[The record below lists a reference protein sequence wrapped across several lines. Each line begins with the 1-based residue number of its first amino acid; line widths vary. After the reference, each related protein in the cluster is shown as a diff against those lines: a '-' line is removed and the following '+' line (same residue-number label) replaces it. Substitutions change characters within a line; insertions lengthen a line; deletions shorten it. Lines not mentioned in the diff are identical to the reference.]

1 LFSTPDR
8 QVLCLCLATR
18 QDVWYLGWAVPL
30 QGVSEIAKETTSPE
44 GPLESALT
52 PAGPPEPASEDS
64 PTAPDRDTRT
74 GGLRD
79 NPSQLLLTLA
89 CLVVV
94 ILGLRY
100 AAGVLNLI
108 LVGLF
113 VVMGLSPV
121 VDWLRRRKVPAWLT
135 ITIVLVA
142 FLAIAAAL
150 IAVLVS
156 YLNKLGLRIDVYKIK
171 LTEMIADIE
180 RWSSGHGVDTSSFFS
195 RFVNVDSIANSVTSL
210 LGSVLDAFSNIVL
223 MVMIVLFM
231 LAQVYSFPRRVY
243 SRLHLSDRF
252 ERSFGEFGEVTR
264 SYLFTKG
271 WLALIAA
278 VISTGIYYAFGV
290 DFALL
295 WGILFF
301 VLSFIPNF
309 GFVLSIIP
317 PFVVTLLEYGF
328 TRAALVV
335 AVVVVMNT
343 IVDNVIA
350 PRFMS
355 RSVGLSTL
363 AVFLSLIVW
372 AWILGPVGALISIP
386 LTLMVKLL
394 VLDSYESTRFISLF
408 LTGGREM
415 DSAAD
420 RKRRKKRD
428 CSTED

>member
-1 LFSTPDR
+1 M
-8 QVLCLCLATR
+8 
-18 QDVWYLGWAVPL
+18 
-30 QGVSEIAKETTSPE
+30 
-44 GPLESALT
+44 
-52 PAGPPEPASEDS
+52 
-64 PTAPDRDTRT
+64 
-74 GGLRD
+74 
-79 NPSQLLLTLA
+79 LTLA

-100 AAGVLNLI
+100 AAGVVNLV

-121 VDWLRRRKVPAWLT
+121 VDWLRRRKVPSWLT

-150 IAVLVS
+150 IALLVYYAGQLS
-156 YLNKLGLRIDVYKIK
+156 ERVTDYQNR
-171 LTEMIADIE
+171 LTEMIASIE
-180 RWSSGHGVDTSSFFS
+180 RWSGAHGVDTSSFFKK
-195 RFVNVDSIANSVTSL
+195 FVNVDSIA
-210 LGSVLDAFSNIVL
+210 GSVSTLLASVVDAFTNIFL
-223 MVMIVLFM
+223 MVMVVLFM
-231 LAQVYSFPRRVY
+231 LAQVYSFPSRVY
-243 SRLHLSDRF
+243 SRLNLSERF
-252 ERSFGEFGEVTR
+252 AVSFKEFGEVTR

-271 WLALIAA
+271 WLAAIAA
-278 VISTGIYYAFGV
+278 VLSTGIFI
-290 DFALL
+290 L
-295 WGILFF
+295 WGIVFF

-309 GFVLSIIP
+309 GFVLSLIP
-317 PFVVTLLEYGF
+317 PFAVTLLEQGF

-335 AVVVVMNT
+335 LVVVVMNT
-343 IVDNVIA
+343 IVDNGIA

-372 AWILGPVGALISIP
+372 AWILGPIGALISVP

-394 VLDSYESTRFISLF
+394 ILDSYESTRFLSLF

-415 DSAAD
+415 ATAAD

-428 CSTED
+428 NSTKD

>member
-1 LFSTPDR
+1 M
-8 QVLCLCLATR
+8 
-18 QDVWYLGWAVPL
+18 
-30 QGVSEIAKETTSPE
+30 GVDQIAKNETSPS
-44 GPLESALT
+44 EST
-52 PAGPPEPASEDS
+52 EPALPVGEGMP
-64 PTAPDRDTRT
+64 PTPGRDART
-74 GGLRD
+74 GGVRD
-79 NPSQLLLTLA
+79 NPGQLLLTLA
-89 CLVVV
+89 CLVIVV
-94 ILGLRY
+94 LGMRY

-121 VDWLRRRKVPAWLT
+121 VDWLRRKKVPGWLT
-135 ITIVLVA
+135 ISIVLIV

-150 IAVLVS
+150 VAILVS
-156 YLNKLGLRIDVYKIK
+156 YAGQLSSRIVVYQDKLSA
-171 LTEMIADIE
+171 MIASIE
-180 RWSSGHGVDTSSFFS
+180 AWFTHHGVDTSAFFADY
-195 RFVNVDSIANSVTSL
+195 VKVDRIANSVSTLLSSL
-210 LGSVLDAFSNIVL
+210 VNALTNVFL
-223 MVMIVLFM
+223 MIMVVLFM

-243 SRLHLSDRF
+243 SRLNLSERF
-252 ERSFGEFGEVTR
+252 AKSFKEFGEVTR

-271 WLALIAA
+271 WLAAIAA
-278 VISTGIYYAFGV
+278 AISTGIYYAFGV

-295 WGILFF
+295 WGIVFF

-309 GFVLSIIP
+309 GFVLSVIP
-317 PFVVTLLEYGF
+317 PFVVTLLESGF

-335 AVVVVMNT
+335 GVVVVMNT
-343 IVDNVIA
+343 IVDNGIA

-394 VLDSYESTRFISLF
+394 ILDSYESTRFLSLF

-415 DSAAD
+415 VTAVE
-420 RKRRKKRD
+420 RKRRKKQD
-428 CSTED
+428 GATEE

>member
-1 LFSTPDR
+1 M
-8 QVLCLCLATR
+8 CGI
-18 QDVWYLGWAVPL
+18 YLLSPL
-30 QGVSEIAKETTSPE
+30 QGVVQIDDKNPPSVDPAEPGPAPAELTEAAGTGAPPAE
-44 GPLESALT
+44 G
-52 PAGPPEPASEDS
+52 
-64 PTAPDRDTRT
+64 RDART

-89 CLVVV
+89 CLVIVV
-94 ILGLRY
+94 LGMRY
-100 AAGVLNLI
+100 AASVLNLM

-121 VDWLRRRKVPAWLT
+121 VDWLRRRKVPGWLT
-135 ITIVLVA
+135 IAIVLVA

-150 IAVLVS
+150 IAILVS
-156 YLNKLGLRIDVYKIK
+156 YVNKLGLRIDVYKVK
-171 LTEMIADIE
+171 LTEMIADING
-180 RWSSGHGVDTSSFFS
+180 WFGGHGVDTSAFFS
-195 RFVNVDSIANSVTSL
+195 KYVKVDSIANSVSTL
-210 LGSVLDAFSNIVL
+210 LGSVLDAFTNVFL
-223 MVMIVLFM
+223 MVMVVLFM

-243 SRLHLSDRF
+243 SRLNLSERF
-252 ERSFGEFGEVTR
+252 ARSFKEFGEVTR

-271 WLALIAA
+271 WLAAIAA
-278 VISTGIYYAFGV
+278 AISTGIYYAFGV

-309 GFVLSIIP
+309 GFVLSVIP

-335 AVVVVMNT
+335 LVVVVMNT
-343 IVDNVIA
+343 IVDNGIA

-394 VLDSYESTRFISLF
+394 ILDSYESTRFLSMF

-415 DSAAD
+415 VTAAE
-420 RKRRKKRD
+420 RKRRKKTA
-428 CSTED
+428 CEPGE

>member
-1 LFSTPDR
+1 M
-8 QVLCLCLATR
+8 
-18 QDVWYLGWAVPL
+18 
-30 QGVSEIAKETTSPE
+30 
-44 GPLESALT
+44 
-52 PAGPPEPASEDS
+52 
-64 PTAPDRDTRT
+64 
-74 GGLRD
+74 
-79 NPSQLLLTLA
+79 LTLA

-100 AAGVLNLI
+100 AAGVVNLV

-121 VDWLRRRKVPAWLT
+121 VDWLRRRKVPSWLT

-150 IAVLVS
+150 IALLVYYAGQLS
-156 YLNKLGLRIDVYKIK
+156 ERVTDYQNR
-171 LTEMIADIE
+171 LTEMIASIE
-180 RWSSGHGVDTSSFFS
+180 RWSGAHGVDTSSFFKK
-195 RFVNVDSIANSVTSL
+195 FVNVDSIA
-210 LGSVLDAFSNIVL
+210 GSVSTLLASVVDAFTNIFL
-223 MVMIVLFM
+223 MVMVVLFM
-231 LAQVYSFPRRVY
+231 LAQVYSFPSRVY
-243 SRLHLSDRF
+243 SRLNLSERF
-252 ERSFGEFGEVTR
+252 AVSFKEFGEVTR

-271 WLALIAA
+271 WLAAIAA
-278 VISTGIYYAFGV
+278 VLSTGIYWAFGV
-290 DFALL
+290 DFFIL
-295 WGILFF
+295 WGIVFF

-309 GFVLSIIP
+309 GFVLSLIP
-317 PFVVTLLEYGF
+317 PFAVTLLEQGF

-335 AVVVVMNT
+335 LVVVVMNT
-343 IVDNVIA
+343 IVDNGIA

-372 AWILGPVGALISIP
+372 AWILGPIGALISVP

-394 VLDSYESTRFISLF
+394 ILDSYESTRFLSLF

-415 DSAAD
+415 ATAAD

-428 CSTED
+428 NSTKD